1 MIGLPAFHVVPMS
14 RQVPKFIVTFA
25 ARIFLV
31 ACLLPIVRAE
41 VPPAMLLRLTDPP
54 VADSHFEAACFE
66 LEKAGQ
72 LQEAVEAFSPA
83 NDAGTL
89 TALGGKVPNAPLRVT
104 QGLLLERLGKS
115 DDARKSYAAAADS
128 VAGAWHLFRLG
139 NEERLSVILAMPDAS
154 HGSTILL
161 RRIVADPSAE
171 RRQAARAWFNERLAA
186 GSSCAVRAVILSALA
201 EFAFQEGKLDAF
213 VSDAETR
220 AGAASQAQRASH
232 FFAVGLMHRY
242 LYNEAAAKEWLKRAA
257 EHEASATPDYWEAL
271 SATFSPAYPESRL
284 ATDALLQQ
292 FLSVPGVRAPV
303 RWLVL
308 TDLASYRPHF
318 LQAWLPEHPDDAAL
332 VADWVATAG
341 RSLSGPA
348 PLFGSD
354 FSGIVDEACR
364 KFPDDAGLK
373 LWRGSIALQAKR
385 QDDAMKDFAEAF
397 TMAGNQWKAIAAAA
411 GKPPGLAAA
420 AEGTGLQ
427 ESSTYRRFPL
437 QGLDLPV
444 RIRMVAWDRM
454 KETAGAKSL
463 LERAGAAG
471 PDFFLSWDEEIFLLL
486 RGGCGIRAWEKLEQ
500 RIKSGSLDL
509 PAPLA
514 QAVDFAFG
522 QTLDNK
528 SVPEPWKERLL
539 DMGETLA
546 LKGGPGL
553 SANQKTWL
561 ASRVSLHGGAPRAV
575 RMLESVLAGGAA
587 PGNEPERTQLI
598 AMLTLQAKRDAKEI
612 EAAQQRLNAVMEEH
626 RKRMA
631 AVETWWVR
639 APMQPAGC
647 GAWFMARPEP
657 LRATQLSGLEPSDWR
672 FPWTGRYAG
681 MGLGYDAD
689 PAEPAGLSKGES
701 LRWKL
706 SVLQRSYGPLDNTTA
721 QDLLARVDALL
732 AESPN
737 DDLRLLKVQLIA
749 FPLSSRSKVD
759 SSSLEAVLALLDS
772 ISTEGGAWTLAKASL
787 RARLS
792 LALNRDVDARK
803 AQEVFAARGYGSGIG
818 GTAPPQAL
826 HVFPESD
833 KALPPPQQFQLDV
846 PALPEGA
853 TPDARTAHQDMV
865 DAVRMDRLM
874 QAAGSAEKEEAVRLA
889 RAILRRP
896 FNDSQPQIKSAVAGM
911 LQKEKLWQAEL
922 AGMETEMARDPKNVP
937 IPHNLYK
944 LYRYGVPGDKESKS
958 GAAARSLRYARHLV
972 QNGTASAEVISGLMY
987 QLRQKPSGL
996 KEVGDLQY
1004 LLMKMSPLQAIAGVS
1019 ETSTVPALKEAGRLS
1034 AFTDLCVEYCREMEA
1049 KSDPPSLSPDYSQAL
1064 MEYVSALHKAGADS
1078 DAKRLFPALLK
1089 VLPLSSHTGAALFV
1103 AIKDLSSE
1111 LSMLPETA
1119 QILLEKLTP
1128 AEPVLPADAVDFPR
1142 RRKFLESC
1150 PGLFQYFVLSGVDGK
1165 KAIAEVEIIKFLHE
1179 QNLST
1184 PLVERARAEAGGARR
1199 AQASAPIIRQLL
1211 LIAECVREPAST
1223 PAKLEAFTT
1232 GGGTISFDL
1241 MTALPGADPLAYFRF
1256 LTKFHLQAVASR
1268 SGPDAQRAHPWDVLK
1283 QALPLAVEN
1292 KDTPLVQDILRLRM
1306 AGHQDQWEAAAKRP
1320 PDGQSHFQPDE
1331 FIITFNHMLDHGM
1344 AEEAAAAL
1352 RKNMPLFDAFAAG
1365 RDAEGLARTAA
1376 ELWRKAQSL
1385 GLADLQNFLFTTG
1398 RRWLASVPP
1407 LEKQPHP
1414 NTALLLTWARIC
1426 ISAKRWE
1433 EAASDIARLRSL
1445 PEALTSSLEST
1456 LADMEAQ
1463 LAIGVRKVEDGEF
1476 LTWLAP
1482 GENDSLLLCWHRCGL
1497 RPGNPNK
1504 GDRSLRPPAPLLT
1517 WPADRAALPPAG
1529 ELLSFTSGDGVS
1541 WNEGPSTKTVP
1552 LAGSLTLPRVDFVRT
1567 QRRYD
1572 GKSEFNA
1579 AMRNGRALL
1588 RAAPPSA
1595 SLLVPDPNRKES
1607 WITAPKEVA
1616 WKALPPE
1623 DRPGAF
1629 GYTTTVEARTGDS
1642 LSIASPEVPFEP
1654 LRRYQFTGWI
1664 RVAGTQGNLEAVLEG
1679 EPAPN
1684 PDPIRLMVYRVNASD
1699 GAWYFVNGGERDST
1713 PPDGNRY
1720 APKLRVRLEFMPS
1733 LGPLG
1738 TPARATV
1745 SICDWHLVELPR
1757 TAPPPWPV
1765 RTIGGTSLGITAIAL
1780 SPDGSQVAAGS
1791 IHGQVV
1797 RCHSDGSYN
1806 KTLAKLPEAIRWM
1819 EFISPSDILCVT
1831 EQGDLVRI
1839 PGEGEPKT
1847 LHRFQRE
1854 ERVLACAPDGSA
1866 IAVAGRFSWSL
1877 WKLKDGKV
1885 TAGPSLNP
1893 GDWSGD
1899 YNPGVSFS
1907 DDGSRLVFS
1916 RRAQTYDASGATV
1929 ESLLFRV
1936 FSTADGKLIP
1946 DVAKDGKSVPDFIL
1960 QRRNRPR
1967 GSPAWGE
1974 FTAGENSKAHTYLR
1988 DGVTVVRTDGPEN
2001 ERRLMWKPH
2010 SLFSG
2015 SAAAFDHATGILF
2028 SGDSRG
2034 CILRWELNQPSK

>member
-1 MIGLPAFHVVPMS
+1 MS
-14 RQVPKFIVTFA
+14 RQVPKFIVTFT
-25 ARIFLV
+25 ARIFLA

-41 VPPAMLLRLTDPP
+41 VPRSMLLRLTDPP
-54 VADSHFEAACFE
+54 VADSHFEAACSE

-89 TALGGKVPNAPLRVT
+89 AALGGKVPNAPLRVT

-115 DDARKSYAAAADS
+115 DEARKSYTEAADS

-139 NEERLSVILAMPDAS
+139 NEEPLSVLLAMPDAS
-154 HGSTILL
+154 HGAPALF
-161 RRIVADPSAE
+161 RRIVADPSPE
-171 RRQAARAWFNERLAA
+171 RRQAARAWFSERLAA

-213 VSDAETR
+213 VNDVETR
-220 AGAASQAQRASH
+220 ASATPQAQRASH

-242 LYNEAAAKEWLKRAA
+242 LYNDAAGKEWFKRAA
-257 EHEASATPDYWEAL
+257 EQEASATPDYWEAL
-271 SATFSPAYPESRL
+271 SATFSPAYPESRR

-303 RWLVL
+303 RWLAL
-308 TDLASYRPHF
+308 TDLASFRPHF
-318 LQAWLPEHPDDAAL
+318 LQAWLPEHPDDTAL
-332 VADWVATAG
+332 VADWVAATG

-354 FSGIVDEACR
+354 FSGIVETASR
-364 KFPDDAGLK
+364 KFPENAGLK
-373 LWRGSIALQAKR
+373 LWHGSIALQAKR
-385 QDDAMKDFAEAF
+385 QDDALRDFAEAF
-397 TMAGNQWKAIAAAA
+397 TIAGNQWKAIATAA
-411 GKPPGLAAA
+411 GKPLGLAAA
-420 AEGTGLQ
+420 AGGTGLQ
-427 ESSTYRRFPL
+427 ESSTHRRFPL

-444 RIRMVAWDRM
+444 HIRIVAWNCM
-454 KETAGAKSL
+454 KETGGAKSL
-463 LERAGAAG
+463 LERADAAG
-471 PDFFLSWDEEIFLLL
+471 PGFFLSWDEEIFLLL
-486 RGGCGIRAWEKLEQ
+486 RWGCGIRAWEKLEQ
-500 RIKSGSLDL
+500 RIKAGSLDL

-514 QAVDFAFG
+514 QSVDFAFG

-539 DMGETLA
+539 DMGEALA
-546 LKGGPGL
+546 LKGPGL
-553 SANQKTWL
+553 SASQKTWL
-561 ASRVSLHGGAPRAV
+561 ASRVSLHGGAPRAA
-575 RMLESVLAGGAA
+575 RMLESVLAGGVA
-587 PGNEPERTQLI
+587 PGNEPERTQLV
-598 AMLTLQAKRDAKEI
+598 AMLTLQAKRDAKDI

-639 APMQPAGC
+639 APLQPAGC

-657 LRATQLSGLEPSDWR
+657 LRATQLSGLEPADWR
-672 FPWTGRYAG
+672 LPWTGRYAG
-681 MGLGYDAD
+681 MGLGYDTN

-706 SVLQRSYGPLDNTTA
+706 SVLQRSYGSLDNTTA

-737 DDLRLLKVQLIA
+737 DDLRLLKAQLIA

-759 SSSLEAVLALLDS
+759 SSSIEAALSLLDS
-772 ISTEGGAWTLAKASL
+772 ISAEGGAWALAKASL
-787 RARLS
+787 RARLY
-792 LALNRDVDARK
+792 LVLNRDVDARK
-803 AQEVFAARGYGSGIG
+803 AQEVFAARGYGSGVA
-818 GTAPPQAL
+818 GTASPQAL

-833 KALPPPQQFQLDV
+833 KALPPPQQFRLDL

-853 TPDARTAHQDMV
+853 TPEARTAHQDMV

-874 QAAGSAEKEEAVRLA
+874 QAGPAEKEEAVRLA

-896 FNDSQPQIKSAVAGM
+896 FNDSQPQVKSAVAGM
-911 LQKEKLWQAEL
+911 LQKEKLWEAEL
-922 AGMETEMARDPKNVP
+922 AGMEADMARDPKNVP
-937 IPHNLYK
+937 IPHNLYTM
-944 LYRYGVPGDKESKS
+944 YRYGVPGDKESKS
-958 GAAARSLRYARHLV
+958 GAAARSIRYARHLV
-972 QNGTASAEVISGLMY
+972 RNGTAPPDVISGLMH
-987 QLRQKPSGL
+987 QLHLQPSGL
-996 KEVGDLQY
+996 KEVGNLQY

-1019 ETSTVPALKEAGRLS
+1019 EKSIIPALKEAGKLS
-1034 AFTDLCVEYCREMEA
+1034 AFTDLCISYCREMEA
-1049 KSDPPSLSPDYSQAL
+1049 RSNPPSLSPDYSQAL

-1119 QILLEKLTP
+1119 QILLEKLAP
-1128 AEPVLPADAVDFPR
+1128 AELVLPADAVDFPR
-1142 RRKFLESC
+1142 RRKFLEGC
-1150 PGLFQYFVLSGVDGK
+1150 PGLFQYFILSGVDGK
-1165 KAIAEVEIIKFLHE
+1165 KVIAEVEIIKFLHE

-1184 PLVERARAEAGGARR
+1184 PLVERARAEIEGAGR
-1199 AQASAPIIRQLL
+1199 AQAPASIIRQLL
-1211 LIAECVREPAST
+1211 LIAECVREPSST

-1256 LTKFHLQAVASR
+1256 LTKFHLQAVTSR
-1268 SGPDAQRAHPWDVLK
+1268 SGPNAQHAYPWDVLK
-1283 QALPLAVEN
+1283 HAFPLALEN

-1320 PDGQSHFQPDE
+1320 SDGQSRFYPDE
-1331 FIITFNHMLDHGM
+1331 FIVTFNHMLDHGM

-1352 RKNMPLFDAFAAG
+1352 RKNMPLLDAFAAG

-1376 ELWRKAQSL
+1376 ELWRKAQSPAL
-1385 GLADLQNFLFTTG
+1385 PDLQNFLFTTG
-1398 RRWLASVPP
+1398 RRWLASMPP
-1407 LEKQPHP
+1407 PEKSVGRDAYTRAQ
-1414 NTALLLTWARIC
+1414 WVRIC
-1426 ISAKRWE
+1426 LAAKRWD
-1433 EAASDIARLRSL
+1433 EAAADIALLRKV
-1445 PEALTSSLEST
+1445 PEAQTSSFNPP

-1463 LAIGVRKVEDGEF
+1463 LAVGQRKVSDGEF

-1497 RPGNPNK
+1497 RPGNPNT

-1541 WNEGPSTKTVP
+1541 WNEGPSTKAVP
-1552 LAGSLTLPRVDFVRT
+1552 LAGSLTLPRADFVRT
-1567 QRRYD
+1567 QRRHD

-1579 AMRNGRALL
+1579 VMRNGRALL

-1595 SLLVPDPNRKES
+1595 SILVPDPNRKES
-1607 WITAPKEVA
+1607 WISTPKEVI

-1629 GYTTTVEARTGDS
+1629 GYSATVEARTGDS

-1654 LRRYQFTGWI
+1654 LRRYQFTGWV
-1664 RVAGTQGNLEAVLEG
+1664 RVAGTQGHLQAVLEG
-1679 EPAPN
+1679 EPAPD
-1684 PDPIRLMVYRVNASD
+1684 PVPIRLMVYTVNASD
-1699 GAWYFVNGGERDST
+1699 GAWYFVDSGARDIT
-1713 PPDGNRY
+1713 PPDGYRY

-1733 LGPLG
+1733 LGPVG
-1738 TPARATV
+1738 TPAKVTV
-1745 SICDWHLVELPR
+1745 STCDWHLVELPQ

-1765 RTIGGTSLGITAIAL
+1765 RTIGGTSMGITAIAL
-1780 SPDGSQVAAGS
+1780 SSDGSQVAAGS

-1797 RCHSDGSYN
+1797 RCQSDGSN
-1806 KTLAKLPEAIRWM
+1806 NRTCATLPAAIRWM

-1831 EQGDLVRI
+1831 EQGDLMRI

-1866 IAVAGRFSWSL
+1866 IAVAGHFSWSL

-1885 TAGPSLNP
+1885 TAGPSLNLR
-1893 GDWSGD
+1893 DWSGD

-1916 RRAQTYDASGATV
+1916 RRAQTYDASGAAV

-1936 FSTADGKLIP
+1936 FSTADGKPVP
-1946 DVAKDGKSVPDFIL
+1946 DLAKDGKSVPDFTL
-1960 QRRNRPR
+1960 QRPNRPR

-1974 FTAGENSKAHTYLR
+1974 FTSGENSKVR
-1988 DGVTVVRTDGPEN
+1988 VFMGDGVTVERTDGPAN
-2001 ERRLMWKPH
+2001 ERRLTWKPH

-2015 SAAAFDHATGILF
+2015 SVAAFDHRTGTLF
-2028 SGDSRG
+2028 SGDSHG
-2034 CILRWELNQPSK
+2034 CILRWDLNQPGK